1 VALLLVFAGLPI
13 YQPDL
18 EADTTLQPLALVLSC
33 WLFTTTRQRE
43 YFAMS
48 SGERLGLIRSAHPVA
63 GSDRSQANNI
73 LYLVPRPWMVVD
85 QLPQGRDRSCNERE
99 NKQRLWISLSGVD
112 MGVN

>member
-63 GSDRSQANNI
+63 GRIWESIDGSYDDVHLN
-73 LYLVPRPWMVVD
+73 L
-85 QLPQGRDRSCNERE
+85 
-99 NKQRLWISLSGVD
+99 
-112 MGVN
+112 